1 MLNKK
6 RVITGSVIALC
17 LCIAVIFTVKNINKK
32 EAPVVDIDKEEKV
45 EEEKKEE
52 VIVPPITDE
61 EEQGQKEE
69 TVKEEVKNI
78 DGEEVLTKSAPK
90 PKEKNLPEA
99 VQKPVKKEKPTDPP
113 TPPVK
118 DTTTDTTAEDKH
130 PEYPK
135 EEKPQVVKGGTG
147 EDGVLRDL
155 QGNPIHVE
163 GDPNAKPNEV
173 KSSDLLEPGDPQGE
187 MGQGDKF

>member
-17 LCIAVIFTVKNINKK
+17 LCIAIIFTVKNINKK
-32 EAPVVDIDKEEKV
+32 EAPVVDIDKEEKI

-52 VIVPPITDE
+52 VVVPPIVPDE

-99 VQKPVKKEKPTDPP
+99 VQKPVKKEKPTAPP

-118 DTTTDTTAEDKH
+118 DTTTDTTAEH

-147 EDGVLRDL
+147 EDGVVRDL
-155 QGNPIHVE
+155 KGNDTGLRPATNIT
-163 GDPNAKPNEV
+163 EV
-173 KSSDLLEPGDPQGE
+173 KGSDLLDPGEKMGE
-187 MGQGDKF
+187 GDKF

>member
-1 MLNKK
+1 MNKK
-6 RVITGSVIALC
+6 KLIAGSIIALC

-45 EEEKKEE
+45 EEETKEE
-52 VIVPPITDE
+52 VVVPPIVPDE

-78 DGEEVLTKSAPK
+78 DGEKVLTKSAPK

-118 DTTTDTTAEDKH
+118 DTTKDTTAEH

-147 EDGVLRDL
+147 EDGVVRDL
-155 QGNPIHVE
+155 KGNDTGLRPATNITEVKGSDYYEKDENGNPMI
-163 GDPNAKPNEV
+163 
-173 KSSDLLEPGDPQGE
+173 PGE
-187 MGQGDKF
+187 GDKF